1 MMSYEKEL
9 NLIKSVT
16 KKIYEDAILI
26 VKKTSFKGEQDIV
39 TSTDLYIE
47 RHLIEAIKSE
57 FPNDFIH
64 SEEYHNKT
72 LLKDRTW
79 LIDPIDGTSNYAS
92 QLGLYVVQI
101 ALYDQGDIVLSYIYA
116 PAFEK
121 TYYAIKG
128 MGAFLNDQKYH
139 ADDHHDPSNFMI
151 SMVGLSHK
159 TSDKLYFKKI
169 IDLSIEHKYK
179 TRMLGSIGLE
189 LALTSESIFNV
200 FYTNVT
206 NLWDICPGL
215 LLVREAGLIIV
226 NEKGE
231 PYQLGD
237 HNLFVCKD
245 KKTLNILKENI
256 LA

>member
-1 MMSYEKEL
+1 MTYEKEL
-9 NLIKSVT
+9 NLIKDIT
-16 KKIYEDAILI
+16 KKIYEDAIKT

-47 RHLIEAIKSE
+47 RHLIDAIKSH

-72 LLKDRTW
+72 VLKDRTW

-92 QLGLYVVQI
+92 NLGLYVVQI
-101 ALYDQGDIVLSYIYA
+101 ALYDQADIVLSYIYA
-116 PAFEK
+116 PVLNK

-128 MGAFLNDQKYH
+128 EGAYLNDQKYH
-139 ADDHHDPSNFMI
+139 ESDHHDASNFMI

-159 TSDKLYFKKI
+159 PYETSYFKKI
-169 IDLSIEHKYK
+169 CDFAIKHKYK

-189 LALTSESIFNV
+189 LALTSESIFNL

-206 NLWDICPGL
+206 NLWDLCPGV
-215 LLVREAGLIIV
+215 LLVREAGFLLV
-226 NEKGE
+226 NEELKA
-231 PYQLGD
+231 YKLGD
-237 HNLFVCKD
+237 HHLFVCRN
-245 KKTLNILKENI
+245 KKTLDNLKEEI
-256 LA
+256 LS